1 MPQEVLQDKTENK
14 TANKTAKTINAAKK
28 TTNKATKNILA
39 KPQLNCLNLFER
51 MKTSRYPVRISHN
64 F

>member
-1 MPQEVLQDKTENK
+1 MPQEVPQDETENK
-14 TANKTAKTINAAKK
+14 TPKKINAAKK